1 VTFLAKWLLL
11 KLARVDVYT
20 NDMFEMALDM
30 NKCHFFDLETELRIK
45 PENKR
50 KQLQEEA
57 QEEVVEE
64 AQEVV
69 EEQAAEAPAEEVAE

>member
-1 VTFLAKWLLL
+1 MVIAKV
-11 KLARVDVYT
+11 KARVDVYT

-50 KQLQEEA
+50 KQLQEEEA

-64 AQEVV
+64 VQEEVV
-69 EEQAAEAPAEEVAE
+69 EEQAAEAPAEEAAE